1 MKIINKR
8 KFIARIMD
16 LIVLIATSILT
27 PISINYANVVRGYS
41 AVGGEYLVPI
51 FGFVIILVIET
62 IYEEA
67 ENGQIR

>member
-16 LIVLIATSILT
+16 LLVLIATIVLT
-27 PISINYANVVRGYS
+27 PMSINYANAVRGYS

-51 FGFVIILVIET
+51 LGLVIVLVIET

-67 ENGQIR
+67 ENGQTR

>member
-16 LIVLIATSILT
+16 LLVLIATIILT
-27 PISINYANVVRGYS
+27 PMSINYANVVRGYS

-51 FGFVIILVIET
+51 LGLVIILVIET

-67 ENGQIR
+67 ENGQTR

>member
-16 LIVLIATSILT
+16 LLVLIATIVLT
-27 PISINYANVVRGYS
+27 PMSINYANVVRGYS

-51 FGFVIILVIET
+51 LGLVIVLVIET

-67 ENGQIR
+67 ENGQTR